1 MSNYIYHS
9 DLPETPPHVPEVS
22 ADEKKKEKPCRGM
35 RILCI
40 CLFIIIAGL
49 VFFAVI
55 FLSGSLFSTDENNE
69 SGDTNAAWRA
79 SASCS
84 EITRIDPID

>member
-9 DLPETPPHVPEVS
+9 DLSETAVHVPEVPT
-22 ADEKKKEKPCRGM
+22 DDKKKEKPHRGM

-40 CLFIIIAGL
+40 CLFIAVAGL
-49 VFFAVI
+49 AFAAVI
-55 FLSGSLFSTDENNE
+55 FLSGSFISTDEP
-69 SGDTNAAWRA
+69 DNANTTWKA

-84 EITRIDPID
+84 EITETAPIF